1 MGTFSLVL
9 GLTQVGPWG
18 YRAFCLLGL
27 AKSEVKTFR
36 ENISLGCLW
45 RILTRWLFPQEQA
58 MVLRMHVPCH
68 QCYVKSPNSRF
79 HCDSIH
85 PTGVQPLPPPRAR
98 AGLVVRPSPGSV
110 PSADFTPQLWP
121 AAWGGRGTGPIGRWA
136 LARWPRPRQA
146 ESSGSQNVFERLNVV
161 PN

>member
-36 ENISLGCLW
+36 ENVSLGCLW

-85 PTGVQPLPPPRAR
+85 PTGVQPLPHHALGQAWWCVLPPALCLVPTSLPSFGQQPGA
-98 AGLVVRPSPGSV
+98 AGAP
-110 PSADFTPQLWP
+110 
-121 AAWGGRGTGPIGRWA
+121 
-136 LARWPRPRQA
+136 ARWPRPRQA